1 MISESVLQCTSDEGS
16 NLAEGKMKNY
26 HVCMCVIHVVIFV
39 GCLSPKP
46 VSIVPQ
52 RLRYEDWSSQ
62 DVSEWLSSNSINN
75 IPVKM

>member
-1 MISESVLQCTSDEGS
+1 
-16 NLAEGKMKNY
+16 
-26 HVCMCVIHVVIFV
+26 MCVIHVVIFV